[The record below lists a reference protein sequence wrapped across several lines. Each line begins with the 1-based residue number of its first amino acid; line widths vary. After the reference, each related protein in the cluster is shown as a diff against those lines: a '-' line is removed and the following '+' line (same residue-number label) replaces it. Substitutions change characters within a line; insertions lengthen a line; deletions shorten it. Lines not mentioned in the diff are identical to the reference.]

1 MSTVHV
7 ALLKAIIDQGPE
19 SNNYYTISIVLIA
32 LSLILQVLAG
42 LLSLLISKIRSF
54 YTNHRYVHEIY
65 DCDLQIFF
73 NMMVMGSQ
81 QVTWQFFFACTGS
94 MCLRRSVLVRVVDLF
109 RRRMACFTSNY
120 RIMSIGKQFQ
130 GNFFCTFI
138 FQWSPSNICHRLI
151 PASIT
156 LYCRGKRSQYARSF
170 RYSYSAIHKSP
181 ASRLLGAVG
190 LNAPWTPY
198 CPTAYGFVNSAVTVW
213 YMWKNVHFK
222 IGSNHGIVK

>member
-73 NMMVMGSQ
+73 KMNGNGVGHLTICLCLHRGNVFEEICIS
-81 QVTWQFFFACTGS
+81 ACCRPVPEKNG
-94 MCLRRSVLVRVVDLF
+94 VF
-109 RRRMACFTSNY
+109 Y
-120 RIMSIGKQFQ
+120 KQLQ
-130 GNFFCTFI
+130 DNEYWKT
-138 FQWSPSNICHRLI
+138 I
-151 PASIT
+151 P
-156 LYCRGKRSQYARSF
+156 
-170 RYSYSAIHKSP
+170 
-181 ASRLLGAVG
+181 
-190 LNAPWTPY
+190 W
-198 CPTAYGFVNSAVTVW
+198 
-213 YMWKNVHFK
+213 
-222 IGSNHGIVK
+222 